1 MKHKNWLLL
10 IVWLLAFGYWALPVR
25 AQFSFYLIDNFESGK
40 ADKWYR
46 FSNAQMKVT
55 QNPSPEAKDVIADS
69 CGTYALKVRGGTES
83 WFVGGVGTDLGIDA
97 TPFSRL
103 QMDIYGSGS
112 GGKLRIELFDDDNN
126 NFSLE
131 QDPALDWKPTKDD
144 KWYAEV
150 PVLEKGFT
158 RFSIPFSAFK
168 LDNPGCGDG
177 IWNPDQKNGSG
188 GLLKMQIILLTD
200 KQKGQVDANIDNIL
214 LTY

>member
-1 MKHKNWLLL
+1 M
-10 IVWLLAFGYWALPVR
+10 R
-25 AQFSFYLIDNFESGK
+25 
-40 ADKWYR
+40 
-46 FSNAQMKVT
+46 
-55 QNPSPEAKDVIADS
+55 
-69 CGTYALKVRGGTES
+69 LKVRGGTES